1 MHLKGKR
8 YGLKMHY
15 LNDEGLKIHYLN
27 DEGLK
32 AHTKSV
38 KDFVVSKEWEPF
50 YARNLAKFFL
60 LEKFEFVKDSFCG
73 LPTKVRI

>member
-1 MHLKGKR
+1 
-8 YGLKMHY
+8 MHY
-15 LNDEGLKIHYLN
+15 LNDEGP
-27 DEGLK
+27 K

-38 KDFVVSKEWEPF
+38 KDVVFRNLVVSKEWEPF